1 MKSENAKVAARAT
14 TGDVAVLKPNTYQ
27 PTRQE
32 LKADVGIPTSPE
44 QLVKAVVQPVVINPQ
59 T

>member
-1 MKSENAKVAARAT
+1 MKTENAKVEKT
-14 TGDVAVLKPNTYQ
+14 TPAVALKRNDYQ

-32 LKADVGIPTSPE
+32 LNADVGIPTSPE
-44 QLVKAVVQPVVINPQ
+44 QLVKAVVQPVVIKPL